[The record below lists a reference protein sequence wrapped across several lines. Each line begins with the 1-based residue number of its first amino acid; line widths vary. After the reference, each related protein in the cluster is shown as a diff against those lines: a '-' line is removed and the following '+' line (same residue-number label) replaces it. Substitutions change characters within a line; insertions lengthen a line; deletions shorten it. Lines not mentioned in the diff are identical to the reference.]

1 MAMEALSSILKR
13 AMLRGIIQGFL
24 ASGRGAVGMEVS
36 HFLFAND
43 TLIFCDSNI
52 QHLEYLSWAF
62 TWLEAIS
69 GLKTNLDKS
78 ELIPVEQAIQ
88 SGWKEFNIRIGF
100 RIGYGRRVRFWKD
113 RWCGEDSLAMAFPE
127 LFSIAP
133 NKEVWLDQMWNKLG
147 K

>member
-78 ELIPVEQAIQ
+78 ELIPVEQVSKIKDLAREVGCKVG
-88 SGWKEFNIRIGF
+88 SLPSTYLSLPLGASFKSLHMWDVVEK
-100 RIGYGRRVRFWKD
+100 RFHK
-113 RWCGEDSLAMAFPE
+113 
-127 LFSIAP
+127 
-133 NKEVWLDQMWNKLG
+133 KLVI
-147 K
+147 